1 MRHQLATLPYE
12 RYGIIRYQLNWIAYD
27 KLYLEELNN
36 AQLAVDIELAEEMK
50 RIWIKSTKV

>member
-1 MRHQLATLPYE
+1 MRHQLAALPYE

-36 AQLAVDIELAEEMK
+36 AQLAVDIALAEGVK
-50 RIWIKSTKV
+50 SIWDQMN